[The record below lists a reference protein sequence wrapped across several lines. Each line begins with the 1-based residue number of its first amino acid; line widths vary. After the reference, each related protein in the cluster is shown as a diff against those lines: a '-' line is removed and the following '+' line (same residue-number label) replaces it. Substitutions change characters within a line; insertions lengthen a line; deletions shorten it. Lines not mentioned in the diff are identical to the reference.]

1 MKKSVVILVLILFL
15 ASFLRLWQ
23 LGVVPFGMTHD
34 ELGYSYNAYSI
45 AKTGKNVF
53 GEKLP
58 LLTWVAKG
66 DAFLP
71 TTMYLTVPF
80 FFFLPFNATT
90 ARLPDALLGIADVFL
105 IYILVLSVFKNK
117 QLALLSSFF
126 LAISPWHLHFSR
138 SGYDINFAL
147 FFYLLSVTLFVIE
160 IKKGRPPYFSL
171 MSILLGIFTY
181 RGMSAMAF
189 PLFLSLLLYAK
200 LIKAKK
206 HQITVFAAGGF
217 VVFVIFLG
225 VILKVGRENYAPE
238 STSLLNDPKI
248 QQYVDN
254 QSRDAKGPLFL
265 KRIFLNKPMYLLD
278 RFREN
283 YFETYSPGFL
293 FLHTEGRQTYSI
305 WSRGRIYFLDSVFI
319 LAGFLYFARKGKK
332 ESVLFFLL
340 LLIGG
345 LPVALAGPP
354 ISARSFFLSAI
365 FPVFSATGVFFF
377 YDLLRKGKAIFITGI
392 ILIYFFLLSSYLFDY
407 YARYA
412 YQGAEAWGKSF
423 KDVSKLIDKNK
434 TKYDKIIWEKVTFG
448 DFIEYSLYSKTQPSD
463 VQKVYKTGYNGTYSF
478 QNIVLSN
485 SCGKPQER
493 AMYIV
498 SSSDCF
504 KDKAPNSTIND
515 FFGNPIW
522 KVYSF
527 K

>member
-1 MKKSVVILVLILFL
+1 MKRSTIVLVIILFL

-53 GEKLP
+53 SEKLP

-80 FFFLPFNATT
+80 FFFLPFDATT

-105 IYILVLSVFKNK
+105 IYILVFSLFKNK
-117 QLALLSSFF
+117 KLALLSAFF

-171 MSILLGIFTY
+171 LSLLLGIFTY

-189 PLFLSLLLYAK
+189 PLFLSLFLYAK

-206 HQITVFAAGGF
+206 HQIIVFVAGGF
-217 VVFVIFLG
+217 VVFAIFLG

-238 STSLLNDPKI
+238 STSLLKDPKM
-248 QQYVDN
+248 QQYIDD

-305 WSRGRIYFLDSVFI
+305 WSRGRIYFADSIFI
-319 LAGFLYFARKGKK
+319 LAGFLYFARMRKK
-332 ESVLFFLL
+332 ESVLLFFL

-354 ISARSFFLSAI
+354 VSARSFFLSSI
-365 FPVFSATGVFFF
+365 FPVFSAAGVFFF
-377 YDLLRKGKAIFITGI
+377 YDLLKKGKVIFMVG
-392 ILIYFFLLSSYLFDY
+392 ILIVYLFLLTSYLFDY

-423 KDVSKLIDKNK
+423 KDVSKLIDENK

-448 DFIEYSLYSKTQPSD
+448 DFIEYSLYSKIEPSD
-463 VQKVYKTGYNGTYSF
+463 VQKVYKTGSNGIYSF

-485 SCGKPQER
+485 NCENSQGS
-493 AMYIV
+493 ALYIV

-504 KDKAPNSTIND
+504 KDNAPNSTIND